1 MAQGYG
7 RINNKDVI
15 TWSYIIFLRINMNL
29 LNWTNKI
36 PQNITNV
43 KPNQNKT
50 KQKQQWHASP
60 PSYNLLRRISVVIT
74 SQQTASEPCLLH
86 LTPKTE
92 PCKKP
97 NILLS
102 KLQDTTSGA
111 SGMTQWSPVT
121 WGSEDQQL
129 KTMALNKLSKMVDR
143 WKKIAASFSPLRP
156 PFHGFIITKP
166 QGKQS
171 HQDHTCIR
179 SIANI
184 SYIAYTTNIAYIT
197 VHN

>member
-1 MAQGYG
+1 MIIHNFLEDQHEFTEL
-7 RINNKDVI
+7 NKQN
-15 TWSYIIFLRINMNL
+15 SSKY
-29 LNWTNKI
+29 NKC
-36 PQNITNV
+36 QT
-43 KPNQNKT
+43 KPKQNKT
-50 KQKQQWHASP
+50 KTTMTCF
-60 PSYNLLRRISVVIT
+60 T
-74 SQQTASEPCLLH
+74 SELQLVAKDFGGHYLAATASEPCLLH